1 MKEFWDNR
9 YKDEKYAYGEEPNEF
24 LVQQLKNLTPG
35 KILFPAEG
43 EGRNAVYAAKLGWD
57 VSAFDISEEGR
68 NKAIKLSEKNKVTI
82 DYQVKELMKDSYK
95 TEEFDAIA
103 LIFAHFAPQL
113 KQSYHRILSS
123 FLKKGGLI
131 IFEAFSKNHIKYN
144 SINDKVGGPKDIDTL
159 CSFDEIKSFFSDFE
173 VLLLEETETQLNE
186 GLYHIGKGS
195 VVRFTG
201 RKL

>member
-144 SINDKVGGPKDIDTL
+144 SINDKVGGPKDTDTL